1 MAEKQQNNM
10 DLTDSGP
17 AGPGEDEKARQEQ
30 VKREA
35 QGLGAGEDQK
45 LAPGDEDLQK
55 VADEVA
61 EQGYFGTREP
71 RHPDEAYALTSG
83 PDAPHGDKGA
93 E

>member
-1 MAEKQQNNM
+1 MADKKM
-10 DLTDSGP
+10 DPTDTGP
-17 AGPGEDEKARQEQ
+17 AGPGEDQKARQEQ

-35 QGLGAGEDQK
+35 EGRGAGEDQK
-45 LAPGDEDLQK
+45 LAPGDEGVQK

-71 RHPDEAYALTSG
+71 AHPDEAYALTSG
-83 PDAPHGDKGA
+83 PEAPSGDKGP